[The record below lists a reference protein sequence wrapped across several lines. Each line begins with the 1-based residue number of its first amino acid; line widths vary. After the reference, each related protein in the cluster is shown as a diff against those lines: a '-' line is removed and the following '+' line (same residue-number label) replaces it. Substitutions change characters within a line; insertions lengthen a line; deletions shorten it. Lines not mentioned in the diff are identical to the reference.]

1 MNKITAQE
9 FKNLIET
16 EEIKSYLPHRREQIV
31 DARTLDE
38 YVKFRL
44 RVGVL
49 IPPQLYDTFG
59 PCLDK
64 STDVYVISNRGLRA
78 KEFCRKLDISGYST
92 YYVEGGL
99 EAYRKQKF
107 PVLAVLKKRWTP
119 KYPIHVARS
128 LLSLKRIRCAINNFL
143 LSQPVQNSQP
153 VSNIQNVKIQM
164 RHSPIGHHF
173 LYMIGIVW
181 FFEQLKINVTFVP
194 HENSDDF
201 ENYTFIS
208 SEEYQLGNFVTIK
221 FTEQQRNF
229 YQKMAYLL
237 DRKYAQSVI
246 SRLSINRNVR
256 EQADSWSREH
266 LKGDWIGV
274 HFRGTDT
281 KELDS
286 YVPIDTYIAYLKE
299 VVDKHCDIFVC
310 SDQAQFIDKMHIA
323 FPGRVFARDIQRS
336 YDNTS
341 LHRYAQ
347 IKNSQQRKDAL
358 IDHRYAQ
365 IKNSQQRKDAL
376 IDLLII
382 AKAKLIY
389 KTTGKFTFLAK
400 FLNPSIKINT
410 CQP

>member
-1 MNKITAQE
+1 MNKITVQE
-9 FKNLIET
+9 VKNLIEMQKF
-16 EEIKSYLPHRREQIV
+16 EIFTKYKRAQIV
-31 DARTLDE
+31 DVRTFE
-38 YVKFRL
+38 EHVKFRL
-44 RVGVL
+44 QVGIL
-49 IPPQLYDTFG
+49 IPPQLYDSFG
-59 PCLDK
+59 QCLDK
-64 STDVYVISNRGLRA
+64 PTDIYAISNKELRA
-78 KEFCRKLDISGYST
+78 KEFCRKFDALGYRT
-92 YYVEGGL
+92 YYVEGGM

-107 PVLAVLKKRWTP
+107 SMLPILKQRWSL
-119 KYPIHVARS
+119 KYPMRVARV
-128 LLSLKRIRCAINNFL
+128 LSSPKHIKQAINNL
-143 LSQPVQNSQP
+143 LLPQTVQNSQP
-153 VSNIQNVKIQM
+153 ISNIQNVKIQLNY
-164 RHSPIGHHF
+164 SPLGHHF
-173 LYMIGIVW
+173 LYMIGLVW

-194 HENSDDF
+194 DKNSNDF
-201 ENYTFIS
+201 ENYTFRF
-208 SEEYQLGNFVTIK
+208 SEKHQLGNFVTIK
-221 FTEQQRNF
+221 LALQQRQF
-229 YQKMAYLL
+229 FERMANRL
-237 DRKYAQSVI
+237 DRKYTQSVI

-256 EQADSWSREH
+256 EQADNWSRDH

-281 KELDS
+281 EKLDG

-341 LHRYAQ
+341 LHRYTE
-347 IKNSQQRKDAL
+347 
-358 IDHRYAQ
+358 

-389 KTTGKFTFLAK
+389 KTIGKFILTTK

-410 CQP
+410 YQP